1 MTTLE
6 DICTCEFGP
15 LLGDGRT
22 DSNRCPV
29 HDMTREELVEY
40 AANGWREVAALE
52 ARIEALEKPPRPSD
66 LSDAVNLVQQAMTCI
81 EAVPDGL
88 WPAWDKELSEAFN
101 CLDDAVGTPARC
113 LEEAALVAKED
124 R

>member
-1 MTTLE
+1 MSDILTTIE
-6 DICTCEFGP
+6 CKTASDEIAS
-15 LLGDGRT
+15 GRC
-22 DSNRCPV
+22 SAISLKLANR
-29 HDMTREELVEY
+29 MLATIK
-40 AANGWREVAALE
+40 ALE

-66 LSDAVNLVQQAMTCI
+66 LSDAVNLVQRAMTCI

-124 R
+124 K

>member
-66 LSDAVNLVQQAMTCI
+66 LSDAVNLVQRAMTCI
-81 EAVPDGL
+81 DVRG
-88 WPAWDKELSEAFN
+88 
-101 CLDDAVGTPARC
+101 
-113 LEEAALVAKED
+113 EEETHG
-124 R
+124 

>member
-1 MTTLE
+1 MTEMTPEKLRELQVPE
-6 DICTCEFGP
+6 DWP
-15 LLGDGRT
+15 
-22 DSNRCPV
+22 
-29 HDMTREELVEY
+29 ELCS
-40 AANGWREVAALE
+40 AHVAA
-52 ARIEALEKPPRPSD
+52 AAAWAADRKRIEALEKPPRPSD
-66 LSDAVNLVQQAMTCI
+66 LSDAVNLVQRAMTCI

-124 R
+124 K

>member
-1 MTTLE
+1 
-6 DICTCEFGP
+6 
-15 LLGDGRT
+15 
-22 DSNRCPV
+22 
-29 HDMTREELVEY
+29 
-40 AANGWREVAALE
+40 
-52 ARIEALEKPPRPSD
+52 
-66 LSDAVNLVQQAMTCI
+66 MTCI

-124 R
+124 K